1 MGEGEG
7 EGGRACESIEAE
19 EKSQSGPSRMAS
31 NSATI
36 SAPYSSLSSF
46 GCRLP
51 RTYLRR
57 AFMSSR
63 TLHRPK

>member
-7 EGGRACESIEAE
+7 EGGPACESIEAE

-46 GCRLP
+46 GCRLGDIV
-51 RTYLRR
+51 RCVE
-57 AFMSSR
+57 MCGDMGEM
-63 TLHRPK
+63 